1 MRYPLRLHAWT
12 ANDRGLLERA
22 PGDLTLSSFLSQW
35 LDSIR
40 PTVASTSHRSYSR
53 DVMLYIQP
61 TVGGVKL
68 ARLGVHHIKS
78 MYAQFAEAGK
88 STAMQRK
95 AGVTLGVALQQGVN
109 EGLISFNPVRMTKKP
124 KHKATEIRPLDCEQV
139 QKLLSVATTDRL
151 YALYALAIDSGAREG
166 ELPGLQWQCVDLV
179 GSAIVITKNL

>member
-1 MRYPLRLHAWT
+1 MRYPLGLHAWT

-53 DVMLYIQP
+53 DVMLYFQR

-78 MYAQFAEAGK
+78 MYAQLAEAGK
-88 STAMQRK
+88 STAM
-95 AGVTLGVALQQGVN
+95 
-109 EGLISFNPVRMTKKP
+109 
-124 KHKATEIRPLDCEQV
+124 
-139 QKLLSVATTDRL
+139 
-151 YALYALAIDSGAREG
+151 
-166 ELPGLQWQCVDLV
+166 
-179 GSAIVITKNL
+179 